1 MILQGKPSRSLSWT
15 GFSLVLGLGLLLLP
29 LFPAQGQTTTAQPQ
43 QTKDTRDQQIDALKK
58 AIEVLEHQKN
68 EDAAKLYYGALQ
80 VQHVPLT
87 TTYRRIDAA
96 TQGKAEDLQ
105 ADLRKLED
113 VIAVKKKEVQD
124 LEAKA
129 NALRVQLKTMDVSTG
144 ASDTRLHTTG
154 TGTWYSKPVS
164 LEQKLDRLQKELE
177 ELRKEL
183 RGNKT
188 PASGSKVP

>member
-1 MILQGKPSRSLSWT
+1 HR
-15 GFSLVLGLGLLLLP
+15 
-29 LFPAQGQTTTAQPQ
+29 
-43 QTKDTRDQQIDALKK
+43 
-58 AIEVLEHQKN
+58 
-68 EDAAKLYYGALQ
+68 ALQ
-80 VQHVPLT
+80 PNYVPVTYSQTHYVPVT
-87 TTYRRIDAA
+87 TTYANVKEQAETKR
-96 TQGKAEDLQ
+96 KAEDLQ

-129 NALRVQLKTMDVSTG
+129 NALRVQLKTMNVSTA
-144 ASDTRLHTTG
+144 ASDTHLHTTG
-154 TGTWYSKPVS
+154 TGTWYSKTPS

-188 PASGSKVP
+188 PASRSKLP